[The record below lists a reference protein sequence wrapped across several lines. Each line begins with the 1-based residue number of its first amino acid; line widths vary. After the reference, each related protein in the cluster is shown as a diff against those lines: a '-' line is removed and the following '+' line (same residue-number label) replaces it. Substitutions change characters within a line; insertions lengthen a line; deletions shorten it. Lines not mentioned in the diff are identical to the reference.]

1 MWEKKKNKPSG
12 CIKVAF
18 HEIIKGSHMLFF
30 CKEDMISNA
39 LENLEEKKYIVAWIY
54 VVIQILLLIE
64 AQCYVV

>member
-1 MWEKKKNKPSG
+1 
-12 CIKVAF
+12 
-18 HEIIKGSHMLFF
+18 MLFF